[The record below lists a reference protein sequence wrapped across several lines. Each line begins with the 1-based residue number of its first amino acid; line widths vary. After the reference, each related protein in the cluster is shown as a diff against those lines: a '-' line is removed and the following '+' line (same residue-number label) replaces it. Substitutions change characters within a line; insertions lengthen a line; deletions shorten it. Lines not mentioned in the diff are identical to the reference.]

1 MWGELASDFQSGN
14 VYLWSVI
21 VIAFIAT
28 TIIFERIVA
37 LYFVYSIDFSAF
49 LNTLR
54 KMVASRDLD
63 RAMTFCRTVS
73 KTSLPRIALSALEAR
88 DVDPSSVRGAIE
100 EHSFEFLPRIEAR
113 INVLPPLAT
122 LVLLIGVLGTIDSLW
137 IAFHSIDVL
146 DTAKKQSSLALGIA
160 GALNPTALGL
170 FGAMLIIFGHQIAK
184 NMAIKLLDKMQYGIT
199 VLQNLLAP
207 PEVAYMGA
215 PMAPMG
221 GMTPPAAEEESQEEV
236 SQQPAKEEKE
246 KAPPAEEVFDDS
258 SVEDIKDEEEII

>member
-14 VYLWSVI
+14 IYIWSVI
-21 VIAFIAT
+21 LIAFIAT
-28 TIIFERIVA
+28 TIIFERIIA

-113 INVLPPLAT
+113 INFLPPLAT
-122 LVLLIGVLGTIDSLW
+122 LVLLIGILGTIDSLW

-146 DTAKKQSSLALGIA
+146 DTAQKQSSLALGIA
-160 GALNPTALGL
+160 EALNPTALGL
-170 FGAMLIIFGHQIAK
+170 FGSMLIIFGHQLAK

-207 PEVAYMGA
+207 PEVAFMGSQMTPVG
-215 PMAPMG
+215 PMAPPTVSDEG
-221 GMTPPAAEEESQEEV
+221 EEEV
-236 SQQPAKEEKE
+236 SQPQKTEEKKE
-246 KAPPAEEVFDDS
+246 ATAEEVFDDTA
-258 SVEDIKDEEEII
+258 VEDIKDEEEII